1 MVIDSIL
8 LVGRHYYLYF
18 IPLIYLFIATI
29 VFTIIGFVGIS
40 FVMGITVSS
49 LVTTGSL
56 PQAITVLF
64 SGYGFVFLLV
74 LILIGGFF
82 TGYIGGLGQMLKGL
96 LTTDRISTSEF
107 INGIFRHGPRL
118 LLGLVFFSIIILLP
132 FIWGIDRL
140 LNMYGI
146 FDFAT
151 MESGWNHCLRESIGQ
166 AHSGIVFWTYVMQ
179 IIIAYI
185 LSLWWVISIS
195 ETRHFISSY
204 IKSVVFV
211 FKNPVGSIVVIP
223 GCVIA
228 LTVAAFIFSNLF
240 GAMGLSYELGWL
252 VGLYLVLPLVFIIIL
267 QFYDPRY
274 IPAEK

>member
-1 MVIDSIL
+1 
-8 LVGRHYYLYF
+8 
-18 IPLIYLFIATI
+18 
-29 VFTIIGFVGIS
+29 
-40 FVMGITVSS
+40 MGITVSS
-49 LVTTGSL
+49 LVATENFS
-56 PQAITVLF
+56 QAIAVVF
-64 SGYGFVFLLV
+64 SGYGFAFLLV
-74 LILIGGFF
+74 LILIGGFV
-82 TGYIGGLGQMLKGL
+82 TGYVGGLGQMLKGL

-118 LLGLVFFSIIILLP
+118 LLGLVFFSIIIVLP

-140 LNMYGI
+140 LSMYGI

-195 ETRHFISSY
+195 ETRHFISSF

-240 GAMGLSYELGWL
+240 GALGLSYELGGL

-274 IPAEK
+274 IPSKR